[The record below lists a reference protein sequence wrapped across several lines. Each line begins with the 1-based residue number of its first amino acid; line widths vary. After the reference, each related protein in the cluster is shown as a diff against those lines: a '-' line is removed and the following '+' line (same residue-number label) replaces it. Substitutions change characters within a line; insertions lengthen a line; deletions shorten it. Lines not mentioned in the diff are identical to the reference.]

1 MSHAR
6 QSLQIVKQK
15 GTTIT
20 KSVNTSNYALIY
32 KKTGYLNVT
41 VGDKVYYYDERTNP
55 SVIDNTV
62 LFVAFNGGKSDKN
75 SVTISKKKKKK
86 PTITIRRK

>member
-1 MSHAR
+1 MPLVH
-6 QSLQIVKQK
+6 QSATIIKKK
-15 GTTIT
+15 GASIN
-20 KSVNTSNYALIY
+20 KSINTGNYALIY